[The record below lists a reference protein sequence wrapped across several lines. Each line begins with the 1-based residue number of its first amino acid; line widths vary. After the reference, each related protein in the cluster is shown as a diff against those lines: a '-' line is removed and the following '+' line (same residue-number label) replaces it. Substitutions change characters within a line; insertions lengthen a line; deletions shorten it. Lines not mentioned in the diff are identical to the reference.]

1 MLNGRTTKNFS
12 LIKENPL
19 TGIRAYHITTRCS
32 KDSSRK
38 SRRPRFEKNRGIRFQ
53 MIHIILR
60 VAKNQHHYQP
70 QLIIQIQNLI
80 LWQTTEAKTSS
91 RAMSKSKA
99 RSSSK
104 KNCLLTAKSK
114 ATSTQTAF

>member
-1 MLNGRTTKNFS
+1 MG
-12 LIKENPL
+12 EC
-19 TGIRAYHITTRCS
+19 HITTRCL

-38 SRRPRFEKNRGIRFQ
+38 SRCPRFEKNRGFRLQ
-53 MIHIILR
+53 MTIIILR
-60 VAKNQHHYQP
+60 VAKRQHQNQP
-70 QLIIQIQNLI
+70 QSIIQIQNQI

-104 KNCLLTAKSK
+104 KNYSLTAKSK
-114 ATSTQTAF
+114 ATSTRTAF

>member
-1 MLNGRTTKNFS
+1 MLNDETLKNFS

-19 TGIRAYHITTRCS
+19 TGIRECPITTRCS

-53 MIHIILR
+53 MKTSILR
-60 VAKNQHHYQP
+60 VAKRQYQNQTQS
-70 QLIIQIQNLI
+70 IIQIQNLI

-99 RSSSK
+99 RSNSK
-104 KNCLLTAKSK
+104 KNCSLTAKSK
-114 ATSTQTAF
+114 VTSTQTAF